1 MFFFYSSQEFIYP
14 LICLKLFFQNFVERR
29 KNVAISQQTSL
40 IADSI
45 RVAQPIRLQHL
56 HQCSSRILPID
67 NTWGEAFTFLVIFT
81 LCKGYFLL
89 NFQNSQCSLSPLAMV
104 IQCPLKSDLATQ
116 ELVKRLLANPVVVFF
131 QIKAGTTL
139 FQNVTAGRLV
149 RVAIQCRSDT
159 SNVQLTSSCVVFQV
173 HGKIDCKHT

>member
-1 MFFFYSSQEFIYP
+1 
-14 LICLKLFFQNFVERR
+14 
-29 KNVAISQQTSL
+29 
-40 IADSI
+40 
-45 RVAQPIRLQHL
+45 
-56 HQCSSRILPID
+56 
-67 NTWGEAFTFLVIFT
+67 
-81 LCKGYFLL
+81 
-89 NFQNSQCSLSPLAMV
+89 MV

-116 ELVKRLLANPVVVFF
+116 ELVKRLLANLVVVFF

-173 HGKIDCKHT
+173 HGKIDCKHTSSNKKDC